1 MTFSNIILF
10 LTALC
15 SALMAG
21 LFYAF
26 TCSVTV
32 GLKLL
37 PNAEYL
43 AAMQAI
49 NRSIQNPLF
58 FICFFGILLLLPLC
72 TYLQFSAPISTQFW
86 LMLFASII
94 YFAGVFAT
102 TIFGNIPLN
111 NALEKF
117 SLLNASTDAINL
129 QRSLFEIKWNTLNT
143 IRTISSIASLS
154 LIIIACI
161 NANKNG

>member
-21 LFYAF
+21 LFYSY
-26 TCSVTV
+26 TCSVTS

-37 PNAEYL
+37 PNAEYI

-49 NRSIQNPLF
+49 NRAIQNPLF
-58 FICFFGILLLLPLC
+58 FVSFFGILLLLPVC
-72 TYLQFSAPISTQFW
+72 TYLQYSKPMITQFC
-86 LMLFASII
+86 LILSATIV
-94 YFAGVFAT
+94 YFAGVFAA

-111 NALEKF
+111 NTLDKFNLLE
-117 SLLNASTDAINL
+117 ASSDAINV
-129 QRSLFEIKWNTLNT
+129 QRHLFEVKWNTLNT
-143 IRTISSIASLS
+143 IRTISSIASLA
-154 LIIIACI
+154 LVIIACI

>member
-21 LFYAF
+21 LFYSF
-26 TCSVTV
+26 TCSVSV

-49 NRSIQNPLF
+49 NKAIQNPLF
-58 FICFFGILLLLPLC
+58 FICFFGILVLLPLC
-72 TYLQFSAPISTQFW
+72 TYLQFSAPANSQFW
-86 LMLFASII
+86 LILFASII
-94 YFAGVFAT
+94 YFVGVFAT

-129 QRSLFEIKWNTLNT
+129 QRSLFETKWNSFNT
-143 IRTISSIASLS
+143 IRTISSVASLA

>member
-1 MTFSNIILF
+1 MTFSNIMLF
-10 LTALC
+10 VTAIC

-21 LFYAF
+21 LFYSY
-26 TCSVTV
+26 TCSVTL

-37 PNAEYL
+37 PNAEYI

-49 NRSIQNPLF
+49 NKAIQNPLF
-58 FICFFGILLLLPLC
+58 FVCFFGILFLLPIC
-72 TYLQFSAPISTQFW
+72 TYVHFTKPISIQFW
-86 LMLFASII
+86 LMLLATII
-94 YFAGVFAT
+94 YFTGVFAT

-117 SLLNASTDAINL
+117 SLLNASADAIGL
-129 QRSLFEIKWNTLNT
+129 QRSLFEAKWNTLNT
-143 IRTISSIASLS
+143 IRTISSIASLA
-154 LIIIACI
+154 LVIITCI

>member
-21 LFYAF
+21 LFYAY

-37 PNAEYL
+37 PNAEYI

-49 NRSIQNPLF
+49 NKAIQNPLF
-58 FICFFGILLLLPLC
+58 FICFFGILLLLPIC
-72 TYLQFSAPISTQFW
+72 TYLQFTKSISIQFW
-86 LMLFASII
+86 LMLFASIV

-102 TIFGNIPLN
+102 TVFGNIPLN
-111 NALEKF
+111 NTLEKF
-117 SLLNASTDAINL
+117 SLINASTDAISL
-129 QRSLFEIKWNTLNT
+129 QRSLFEVKWNTLNT
-143 IRTISSIASLS
+143 IRTVSSVVSLAFV
-154 LIIIACI
+154 IIACI

>member
-10 LTALC
+10 LTALF

-37 PNAEYL
+37 PNAEYI

-49 NRSIQNPLF
+49 NKAIQNPLF
-58 FICFFGILLLLPLC
+58 FICFFGILLLLPFC
-72 TYLQFSAPISTQFW
+72 TYLQFSAPSSTQFW

-94 YFAGVFAT
+94 YFAGVVAT

-117 SLLNASTDAINL
+117 GLLNASTDAINL